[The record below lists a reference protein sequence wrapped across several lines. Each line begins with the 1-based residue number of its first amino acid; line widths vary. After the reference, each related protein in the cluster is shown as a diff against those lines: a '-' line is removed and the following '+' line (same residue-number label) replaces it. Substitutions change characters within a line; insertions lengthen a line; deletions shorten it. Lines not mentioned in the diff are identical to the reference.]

1 MNQPLT
7 PATRLLLLCESLI
20 THLLLISCYSYV
32 NHSLLIRCGLHAKA
46 GFANDIG
53 LDLND
58 LTNNST
64 FLAEASGTSTTVYG
78 VFAVLTT

>member
-1 MNQPLT
+1 M
-7 PATRLLLLCESLI
+7 
-20 THLLLISCYSYV
+20 